1 MKLYEFF
8 SQQPF
13 STPDAPKKEEY
24 KTDSNEQKH
33 RLEDDVYWHML
44 DDSYLNKKYFM
55 PLAHKIKIKM
65 NNNTYDSTDFIMCW
79 MPMVKSAC
87 LHFYRTNEMR
97 GDIKKIFDKN
107 MRIDLCKRLSIQ
119 FQEDIK
125 NDSYKL
131 GD

>member
-13 STPDAPKKEEY
+13 STPDAPKEEEY
-24 KTDSNEQKH
+24 KTDSNEQKQ
-33 RLEDDVYWHML
+33 RLEDDLYWHIL

-55 PLAHKIKIKM
+55 PIAREIKIKM
-65 NNNTYDSTDFIMCW
+65 NNNTYDRADYIKCW

-87 LHFYRTNEMR
+87 LHFYRVKEMR
-97 GDIKKIFDKN
+97 GDIKKIFNKN
-107 MRIDLCKRLSIQ
+107 LRIDLCKRLSTQ
-119 FQEDIK
+119 FQEDIR
-125 NDSYKL
+125 NNSYKL